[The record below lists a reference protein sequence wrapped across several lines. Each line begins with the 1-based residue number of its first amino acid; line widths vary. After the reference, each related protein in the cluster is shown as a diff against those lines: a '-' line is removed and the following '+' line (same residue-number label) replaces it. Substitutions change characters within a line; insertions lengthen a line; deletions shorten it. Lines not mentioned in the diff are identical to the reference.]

1 MRRGPLHIVA
11 LTGFAV
17 AQPVYDLLARHA
29 DFFVAHA
36 STPGDLLALVTILSV
51 ALPGLLIAIGAAVAR
66 LLPSAADAFVATG
79 VGALSAAIGL
89 QLLDATGL
97 LPPTQ
102 PWLAGGAAL
111 GLTGIAAQ
119 AYRRFAGLRSFLALL
134 SPAALVFPIL
144 FLFFSPV
151 RELMMPGEA
160 AASAGPVIDDR
171 APVVVVVFDEL
182 PLVSLLAEDGAIDAA
197 RYPGFSRLAG
207 EATWFRNATTVAE
220 RTQLAIPALLTG
232 RYPEPRQLATAR
244 SHPHNLFTLFARSHR
259 FSVFETHS
267 SLCPQRL
274 CGGALGE
281 RSPGRTRRMLADAA
295 LAGLHVVLPE
305 AWTGWLPV
313 VSETWADFGSKAQQE
328 GRTSFQQSVQRRRFD
343 SPWLHERFTQ
353 SFAQGGEGTLF
364 FLHLG
369 LPHVPW
375 RYVPSGHEYRPAPIF
390 PRGLEADDH
399 DRWKADAWAVT
410 QARQRHLL
418 QVGYADRLLVEIVTA
433 LEEAGLYDAALL
445 AIVSDH
451 GIGLRPGDRRRGLS
465 DGNIGEIL
473 PVPFFIKQPGQREG
487 RIDDRN
493 AQTIDLLPSIAD
505 ALGFELPWPVD
516 GNSLFAPP
524 ATSSDVKVVLR
535 RLPDGE
541 RYERVELSADAVA
554 DARRESAATLASTF
568 PAGLTGVFAI
578 GPHPELHGVSLERL
592 RIEAVQSKPRISLD
606 RPTRQLQTVDLDSAI
621 LPLRMTGRI
630 ESERSEG
637 RALPLAIALN
647 GTLVASTWSSLDTPS
662 ASFSAMLPESALS
675 AGSNTLEIFVLAEDA
690 AGVVLLPT
698 WVDDR

>member
-1 MRRGPLHIVA
+1 M
-11 LTGFAV
+11 
-17 AQPVYDLLARHA
+17 
-29 DFFVAHA
+29 
-36 STPGDLLALVTILSV
+36 
-51 ALPGLLIAIGAAVAR
+51 
-66 LLPSAADAFVATG
+66 
-79 VGALSAAIGL
+79 
-89 QLLDATGL
+89 
-97 LPPTQ
+97 
-102 PWLAGGAAL
+102 
-111 GLTGIAAQ
+111 
-119 AYRRFAGLRSFLALL
+119 
-134 SPAALVFPIL
+134 
-144 FLFFSPV
+144 
-151 RELMMPGEA
+151 
-160 AASAGPVIDDR
+160 
-171 APVVVVVFDEL
+171 
-182 PLVSLLAEDGAIDAA
+182 
-197 RYPGFSRLAG
+197 
-207 EATWFRNATTVAE
+207 
-220 RTQLAIPALLTG
+220 
-232 RYPEPRQLATAR
+232 
-244 SHPHNLFTLFARSHR
+244 
-259 FSVFETHS
+259 
-267 SLCPQRL
+267 
-274 CGGALGE
+274 
-281 RSPGRTRRMLADAA
+281 
-295 LAGLHVVLPE
+295 
-305 AWTGWLPV
+305 
-313 VSETWADFGSKAQQE
+313 
-328 GRTSFQQSVQRRRFD
+328 
-343 SPWLHERFTQ
+343 
-353 SFAQGGEGTLF
+353 
-364 FLHLG
+364 
-369 LPHVPW
+369 
-375 RYVPSGHEYRPAPIF
+375 
-390 PRGLEADDH
+390 
-399 DRWKADAWAVT
+399 T

-418 QVGYADRLLVEIVTA
+418 QVGYADRLLIEIVTA

-554 DARRESAATLASTF
+554 DARRESAAALASTF

-662 ASFSAMLPESALS
+662 ASFSAML
-675 AGSNTLEIFVLAEDA
+675 TLTMAMS
-690 AGVVLLPT
+690 
-698 WVDDR
+698 